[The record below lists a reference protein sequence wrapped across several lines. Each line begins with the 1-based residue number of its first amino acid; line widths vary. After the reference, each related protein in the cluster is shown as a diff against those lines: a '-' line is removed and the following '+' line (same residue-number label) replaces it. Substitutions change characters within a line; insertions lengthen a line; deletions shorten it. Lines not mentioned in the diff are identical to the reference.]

1 MIRISVKKGTGT
13 IVYYEDAIEDF
24 IPKLVE
30 LCKNGTKIT
39 ITEVHHIDMENFRKK
54 LDEITRM

>member
-1 MIRISVKKGTGT
+1 MIKISVKKGTGT

-24 IPKLVE
+24 IPKLVK

-39 ITEVHHIDMENFRKK
+39 ITEVHTLDKENFRKS
-54 LDEITRM
+54 LTEL